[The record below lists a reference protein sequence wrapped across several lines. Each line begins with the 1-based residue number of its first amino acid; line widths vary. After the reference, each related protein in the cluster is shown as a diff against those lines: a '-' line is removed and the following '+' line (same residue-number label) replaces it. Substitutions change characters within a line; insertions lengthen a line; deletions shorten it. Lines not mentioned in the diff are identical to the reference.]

1 MKFYTTSTFRQTL
14 ASLTKKPKE
23 GYKSVI
29 KDVCKALL
37 SMEPSI
43 IRDTNDRIKQFEDF
57 RVVKLRLPNSGQHL
71 SRPDGFRLIYYVSLI
86 SDDVA
91 LLRIY
96 PKRGP
101 QGIVDLVDEEYD
113 RLLFEMVT
121 ENNNKTLH
129 QVDIKNSLADL
140 DTKANMFD
148 L

>member
-1 MKFYTTSTFRQTL
+1 MNFYTTSTFRQTL
-14 ASLTKKPKE
+14 SSLTKKPKE

-29 KDVCKALL
+29 KDICKALL
-37 SMEPSI
+37 SMESNI

-57 RVVKLRLPNSGQHL
+57 RIVKLRLPNSGQHL

-113 RLLFEMVT
+113 RLLLEMVM
-121 ENNNKTLH
+121 ENNNRTLH
-129 QVDIKNSLADL
+129 QVDINNSLAEL
-140 DTKANMFD
+140 DTNTSMF
-148 L
+148 

>member
-1 MKFYTTSTFRQTL
+1 MNFYTTSTFRQTL
-14 ASLTKKPKE
+14 TSLTKKPKE
-23 GYKSVI
+23 GYQSVV
-29 KDVCKALL
+29 KDICKALL
-37 SMEPSI
+37 SMEPNI

-57 RVVKLRLPNSGQHL
+57 RIVKLRLPNSGQHL

-113 RLLFEMVT
+113 RLLLEMVM

-129 QVDIKNSLADL
+129 LVDIKNSLAEL
-140 DTKANMFD
+140 DTKASMF
-148 L
+148 

>member
-1 MKFYTTSTFRQTL
+1 MNFYTTSTFRQTL
-14 ASLTKKPKE
+14 TSLTKKPKE
-23 GYKSVI
+23 GYKSVV
-29 KDVCKALL
+29 KDICKALL
-37 SMEPSI
+37 SMEPNI

-57 RVVKLRLPNSGQHL
+57 RIVKLRLPNSGQHL

-113 RLLFEMVT
+113 RLLLEMVT

-129 QVDIKNSLADL
+129 QVDIKNALAEL
-140 DTKANMFD
+140 DTNSNMF
-148 L
+148 

>member
-1 MKFYTTSTFRQTL
+1 MNFYTTSTFRQTL

-23 GYKSVI
+23 GYKSVV
-29 KDVCKALL
+29 KDICKALL
-37 SMEPSI
+37 SMESKI

-113 RLLFEMVT
+113 RLLLEMVT
-121 ENNNKTLH
+121 ENKNKTLH
-129 QVDIKNSLADL
+129 LVDIENSLAEL
-140 DTKANMFD
+140 DTKANMF
-148 L
+148 

>member
-1 MKFYTTSTFRQTL
+1 M
-14 ASLTKKPKE
+14 
-23 GYKSVI
+23 SVV
-29 KDVCKALL
+29 KDICKALL
-37 SMEPSI
+37 SMEPNI

-113 RLLFEMVT
+113 RLLVEMVT

-129 QVDIKNSLADL
+129 QVDIKKSLAEL
-140 DTKANMFD
+140 ETKARLF
-148 L
+148 

>member
-23 GYKSVI
+23 GYKSVV
-29 KDVCKALL
+29 KDICKALL
-37 SMEPSI
+37 SMEPNI

-57 RVVKLRLPNSGQHL
+57 RVIKLRLPNSGQRL
-71 SRPDGFRLIYYVSLI
+71 SRPDGFRLIYYISLI

-113 RLLFEMVT
+113 RLLVEMVV
-121 ENNNKTLH
+121 ENNNKNLH
-129 QVDIKNSLADL
+129 QVDINNSLAEL
-140 DTKANMFD
+140 DTNTSMF
-148 L
+148 

>member
-1 MKFYTTSTFRQTL
+1 MNFYTTSTFRQTL
-14 ASLTKKPKE
+14 SSLTKKPKE

-29 KDVCKALL
+29 KDICKALL
-37 SMEPSI
+37 SMESNI

-57 RVVKLRLPNSGQHL
+57 RIVKLRLPNSGQHL

-113 RLLFEMVT
+113 RLLLEMVM
-121 ENNNKTLH
+121 ENNNRTLH
-129 QVDIKNSLADL
+129 QVDINNSLAEL
-140 DTKANMFD
+140 DTKANMF
-148 L
+148 

>member
-1 MKFYTTSTFRQTL
+1 MKFYTTSTFRHTL
-14 ASLTKKPKE
+14 TSLTKKPKE
-23 GYKSVI
+23 GYQSVV
-29 KDVCKALL
+29 KDICKALL
-37 SMEPSI
+37 SMEPNI

-57 RVVKLRLPNSGQHL
+57 RIVKLRLPNSGQHL

-113 RLLFEMVT
+113 RLLLEMVM
-121 ENNNKTLH
+121 ENNNKTLY
-129 QVDIKNSLADL
+129 QVDINKSLAEL
-140 DTKANMFD
+140 DTKANMF
-148 L
+148 

>member
-23 GYKSVI
+23 GYKSVV
-29 KDVCKALL
+29 KDICKALL
-37 SMEPSI
+37 SMEPKI

-113 RLLFEMVT
+113 RLLVEMVM
-121 ENNNKTLH
+121 ENNSRTLH
-129 QVDIKNSLADL
+129 QVDIKNSLTEL
-140 DTKANMFD
+140 DTKANMF
-148 L
+148 

>member
-14 ASLTKKPKE
+14 TSLTKKPKE
-23 GYKSVI
+23 GYNSVV
-29 KDVCKALL
+29 KDICKALL
-37 SMEPSI
+37 SMEPNI
-43 IRDTNDRIKQFEDF
+43 IRETNDRIKQFEDF
-57 RVVKLRLPNSGQHL
+57 RIVKLRLPNSGQHL

-86 SDDVA
+86 SDDVT

-113 RLLFEMVT
+113 RLLLEMVT

-129 QVDIKNSLADL
+129 QVDINDSLAEL
-140 DTKANMFD
+140 DTQANMF
-148 L
+148 

>member
-1 MKFYTTSTFRQTL
+1 MNFYTTSTFRQTL
-14 ASLTKKPKE
+14 SSLTKKPRE
-23 GYKSVI
+23 GYKSVV
-29 KDVCKALL
+29 KDICKALL
-37 SMEPSI
+37 SMEPNI

-57 RVVKLRLPNSGQHL
+57 RVIKLRLPNSGQRL

-113 RLLFEMVT
+113 RLLVEMVV
-121 ENNNKTLH
+121 ENNNKNLH
-129 QVDIKNSLADL
+129 QVDINNSLAEL
-140 DTKANMFD
+140 DTNTSMF
-148 L
+148 

>member
-1 MKFYTTSTFRQTL
+1 MNFYTTSTFRQTL
-14 ASLTKKPKE
+14 TSLTKKPKE

-29 KDVCKALL
+29 KDICKALL
-37 SMEPSI
+37 SMESNI

-57 RVVKLRLPNSGQHL
+57 RIVKLRLPNSGQHL

-113 RLLFEMVT
+113 RLLLEMVM
-121 ENNNKTLH
+121 ENNNRTLH
-129 QVDIKNSLADL
+129 QVDINNSLAEL
-140 DTKANMFD
+140 DTNTSMF
-148 L
+148 

>member
-23 GYKSVI
+23 GYKSVV
-29 KDVCKALL
+29 KDICKALL
-37 SMEPSI
+37 SMEPNI

-57 RVVKLRLPNSGQHL
+57 RVIKLRLPNSGQRL

-113 RLLFEMVT
+113 RLLVEMVV
-121 ENNNKTLH
+121 ENNNKNLH
-129 QVDIKNSLADL
+129 QVDINNSLAEL
-140 DTKANMFD
+140 DTNTSMF
-148 L
+148 

>member
-23 GYKSVI
+23 GYMSVV
-29 KDVCKALL
+29 KDICKALL
-37 SMEPSI
+37 SMEPNI

-113 RLLFEMVT
+113 RLLVEMVT

-129 QVDIKNSLADL
+129 QVDIKKSLAEL
-140 DTKANMFD
+140 ETKARLF
-148 L
+148 

>member
-1 MKFYTTSTFRQTL
+1 MNFYTTSTFRKTL
-14 ASLTKKPKE
+14 TSLTKKPKE
-23 GYKSVI
+23 GYKSVV
-29 KDVCKALL
+29 KDICKALL
-37 SMEPSI
+37 SMEPNI

-113 RLLFEMVT
+113 RLLVEMVT
-121 ENNNKTLH
+121 ENKTKTLH
-129 QVDIKNSLADL
+129 KVDVKNSLAEL
-140 DTKANMFD
+140 DTKASMF
-148 L
+148 

>member
-1 MKFYTTSTFRQTL
+1 MNFYTTSTFRQTL

-23 GYKSVI
+23 GYKSVV
-29 KDVCKALL
+29 KDICKALL
-37 SMEPSI
+37 SMESKI

-113 RLLFEMVT
+113 RLLLEMVT

-129 QVDIKNSLADL
+129 QVDINNSIAEL
-140 DTKANMFD
+140 DTKASMF
-148 L
+148 